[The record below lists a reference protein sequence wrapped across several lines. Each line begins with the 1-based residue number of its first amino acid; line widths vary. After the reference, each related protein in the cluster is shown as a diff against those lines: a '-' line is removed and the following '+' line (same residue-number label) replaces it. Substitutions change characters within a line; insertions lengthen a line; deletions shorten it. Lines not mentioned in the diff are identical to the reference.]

1 MKNVGS
7 EMSVVG
13 CRWWD
18 VRYGMWDVG
27 CGISEVGCCMS
38 DEKAVKDFEL

>member
-1 MKNVGS
+1 
-7 EMSVVG
+7 MSVVG